1 MASRSAAASPTV
13 RLTDC
18 LSAGVLAKTF
28 PLETVHDVLAET
40 GRASQRERDLPA
52 HVMTYYVIAL
62 ALYAPASYEE
72 VLRALLEGARW
83 LAGPEATAH
92 VPGRSGISQ
101 ARSRLGEAPLEQL
114 FRRVAQPV
122 ATLATPATPGA
133 FYRGRRLVSIDG
145 TTLDVADTKV
155 NARAFGRPTATRGT
169 SAFPQLRLVGLV
181 ETGTHVVFAAALA
194 PYATSELALA
204 PEVLAALR
212 PDMLCL
218 ADRFFPSFDL
228 WQHATTTGA
237 ALLWRIRK
245 NARLPVLERLADGSY
260 RSELR
265 PTWHSRATDRRPI
278 PVRVIEY
285 TLPKVRGAEPLYRLV
300 TTLLDETTA
309 PAEELA
315 VLYHERWEIE
325 GTIDEFK
332 THLKGAQVVL
342 RSRTP
347 DLVRQEVWGLL
358 LAHYA
363 VRGLLHEAAVTAPDG
378 PRDPDTLSFVHG
390 VRVLRR
396 MVPRLAAVPPS
407 GPANGVATPARGAAR
422 RTTRGARDVEPRAQ
436 RAARRQTQDDAL
448 PRAPSTATTKSTRR
462 LHRPHLGWTS
472 MSEQCCP

>member
-1 MASRSAAASPTV
+1 MASRSAVGPPTV
-13 RLTDC
+13 RLTEC

-28 PLETVHDVLAET
+28 PLEMVHAVLADT
-40 GRASQRERDLPA
+40 DRASQRERDLPA

-72 VLRALLEGARW
+72 VLRSLVDGARW

-101 ARSRLGEAPLEQL
+101 ARTRLGEAPLREI
-114 FRRVAQPV
+114 FTRVAQPV
-122 ATLATPATPGA
+122 ATPAMPGA
-133 FYRGRRLVSIDG
+133 FYRHGDRAWRLVSIDG
-145 TTLDVADTKV
+145 TTLDVADTKA
-155 NARAFGRPTATRGT
+155 NARAFGRPSAARGT
-169 SAFPQLRLVGLV
+169 SAFPQVRLAGLV

-204 PEVLAALR
+204 LQVLAALR

-218 ADRFFPSFDL
+218 AERLFPSFEL
-228 WQHATTTGA
+228 WQEATATGA

-245 NARLPVLERLADGSY
+245 DARLPVLERFADGSY

-265 PTWHSRATDRRPI
+265 PTWYSRATDRRSI

-285 TLPKVRGAEPLYRLV
+285 TLPKVPGAEPIYRLV
-300 TTLLDETTA
+300 TTLLDPAAA
-309 PAEELA
+309 PAAELA
-315 VLYHERWEIE
+315 ALYHERWEIE
-325 GTIDEFK
+325 GAIDEFK

-342 RSRTP
+342 RSKTP
-347 DLVRQEVWGLL
+347 ELVRQEVWGLL

-363 VRGLLHEAAVTAPDG
+363 VRGLLHEAAVTAPEG

-407 GPANGVATPARGAAR
+407 GPTNGLAAPARGAAR
-422 RTTRGARDVEPRAQ
+422 RTARGPREFESREE
-436 RAARRQTQDDAL
+436 RAVRRQTQDDPL
-448 PRAPSTATTKSTRR
+448 PRSPATSATQPAGR
-462 LHRPHLGWTS
+462 LHRPHLASPT
-472 MSEQCCP
+472 

>member
-1 MASRSAAASPTV
+1 MTSRSAAGPSTV
-13 RLTDC
+13 RVTDC

-28 PLETVHDVLAET
+28 PLETVHAVLADT

-52 HVMTYYVIAL
+52 HVMAYYVIAL
-62 ALYAPASYEE
+62 ALYSPASYGE
-72 VLRALLEGARW
+72 VLRALLDGARW

-101 ARSRLGEAPLEQL
+101 ARTRLGEAPLARL
-114 FRRVAQPV
+114 FTRVVHPV
-122 ATLATPATPGA
+122 ATPTTPGA

-145 TTLDVADTKV
+145 TTLDVADTKA
-155 NARAFGRPTATRGT
+155 NARAFGRPTA
-169 SAFPQLRLVGLV
+169 SAGVHRQSAYPQLRLVGLA

-194 PYATSELALA
+194 PYATSELSLA
-204 PEVLAALR
+204 PDVLAALR

-228 WQHATTTGA
+228 WQQAAATGA

-245 NARLPVLERLADGSY
+245 NARLPVLERFADGSY

-265 PTWHSRATDRRPI
+265 PTRGYSRAADRRPI

-285 TLPKVRGAEPLYRLV
+285 TLPKAAPKVRGAAPLYRLV
-300 TTLLDETTA
+300 TTLLDPTTA
-309 PAEELA
+309 PAAELA
-315 VLYHERWEIE
+315 TLYHERWEIE
-325 GTIDEFK
+325 GVIDEFK

-342 RSRTP
+342 RSKTP
-347 DLVRQEVWGLL
+347 ELVRQEVWGLL

-363 VRGLLHEAAVTAPDG
+363 VRGLLHEAAVTAPEG

-407 GPANGVATPARGAAR
+407 GPGDGVAAPPRRTARRTARGAR
-422 RTTRGARDVEPRAQ
+422 ELESRAQ
-436 RAARRQTQDDAL
+436 RAARRQTQDDPL
-448 PRAPSTATTKSTRR
+448 PRATAAQATQSTGR
-462 LHRPHLGWTS
+462 LHRPHLDPPT
-472 MSEQCCP
+472 